1 MNVLIIPMLSDNFCY
16 YLHRKED
23 ISKGFFVDVSEPE
36 KVYTF
41 LKTFG
46 IPAAT
51 HLITTHKHG
60 DHSGGNLALKEMF
73 PDLQIIGG
81 ANDNIPGVTHAVN
94 DGDVLDL
101 HGVKIK
107 CFHTP
112 CHTRGHILY
121 YCESP
126 EEEKIDHEVTKTHG
140 YQDVKAVNRCIFT
153 GDTIFVGGC
162 GRFFEGTA
170 DQMLSAMDRVSVLP
184 PDTKLFCGH
193 EYTVKN
199 LEFGIK
205 AEPKNEF
212 LAEKYKFFS
221 ELNANGFWTVP
232 SLLRDELEFNVFM
245 RCRTP

>member
-1 MNVLIIPMLSDNFCY
+1 M
-16 YLHRKED
+16 
-23 ISKGFFVDVSEPE
+23 
-36 KVYTF
+36 
-41 LKTFG
+41 
-46 IPAAT
+46 
-51 HLITTHKHG
+51 
-60 DHSGGNLALKEMF
+60 
-73 PDLQIIGG
+73 
-81 ANDNIPGVTHAVN
+81 
-94 DGDVLDL
+94 
-101 HGVKIK
+101 
-107 CFHTP
+107 
-112 CHTRGHILY
+112 Y